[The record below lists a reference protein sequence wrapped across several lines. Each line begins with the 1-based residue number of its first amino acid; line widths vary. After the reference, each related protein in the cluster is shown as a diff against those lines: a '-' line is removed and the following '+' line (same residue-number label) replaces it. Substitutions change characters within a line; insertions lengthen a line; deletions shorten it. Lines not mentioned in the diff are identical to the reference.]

1 MKTIAVFLLAFA
13 LVACSAPPSK
23 PSAGDESIKTKPV
36 VSADRIDDA
45 ASSSELSLQS
55 SKGMLT
61 IGFDVAGNWT
71 RIATVGAAE
80 MPEGAAEAST
90 AAQETAFMIATLRA
104 KRALAGFLGSEVK
117 STRTVTRI
125 ARTLS
130 NAQRSVDGKVADA
143 ADDAEAGDEA
153 STKAGAESGGTTQT
167 LRDRRAEHLASKLTE
182 RISDQTSAILR
193 GAHVTRRN
201 VREGSVVVELSATRA
216 SIDSSREIARRMNG
230 LM

>member
-1 MKTIAVFLLAFA
+1 MKTIAVCLMTVALA
-13 LVACSAPPSK
+13 ACSSPPPKS
-23 PSAGDESIKTKPV
+23 SANDTSVKTKPV
-36 VSADRIDDA
+36 VSVDRNDDA
-45 ASSSELSLQS
+45 ASSGDLSLQS

-71 RIATVGAAE
+71 RIATVGTAE
-80 MPEGAAEAST
+80 MPEGAETSA

-104 KRALAGFLGSEVK
+104 KRALAEFLGNEVR

-130 NAQRSVDGKVADA
+130 NAQRISDGAVIGS
-143 ADDAEAGDEA
+143 ADDFEAEGEG
-153 STKAGAESGGTTQT
+153 SSRAGAESGGTKQTQQ
-167 LRDRRAEHLASKLTE
+167 DRHAEHLASRLTE

-193 GAHVTRRN
+193 GAHVTRRS
-201 VREGSVVVELSATRA
+201 VRESSVAVELSATRA